1 MREIPTQLLQ
11 NYDVNRLP
19 SLPHIL
25 IELLNACMD
34 ECVSFDI
41 ISDIIGSDTALTAKV
56 LSAANSPIYG
66 HASQLTSLKHTLM
79 FLGLDTIKSI
89 AITAS
94 VQQFF
99 SRYNADKGQQ
109 LANFWEHSLLTALI
123 AKSMAELIHYHSPDE
138 AYLAALLHDIGQLV
152 FHLDAQQ
159 DYHKLLEQSHET
171 EQLTLLEQQ
180 HFQLSHDELGAYLLN
195 EWGLSS
201 FISDAVR
208 YHHAPEELIRDAHL
222 LVKILNTANRAS
234 YLENRQAFDCSIF
247 DLSTNVV
254 MDIIQS
260 AREKL
265 VKISH
270 SMGIDIQNKQ
280 NFDDKQV
287 ELARHV
293 KAIALSQSSFNQPNS
308 DLEFNINY
316 SSQLLFNIKNTALF
330 LYNGEE
336 KSLCLEY
343 PSEDLYIHDDSSSII
358 SRCFIDTKIISSIN
372 SDNDISI
379 IDRQVIN
386 LLSSDNIICLP
397 LQLGTVKY
405 GVLVM
410 AASNRQLGNILKNR
424 FQLKLFAD
432 QLTQYYV
439 QIKQDSQN
447 KSDMEKTIS
456 SGFLLKAREIVH
468 ETNNPLSVI
477 NNYLQI
483 LSNKLSDNETIKND
497 LVIIQKEIE
506 RVGNIILRCT
516 EEPSQQ
522 ENNDTTTDINESIS
536 QLINI
541 YKLSLFVTHNT
552 KCNLNL
558 REDLPCVHTNNNYL
572 KQILSNL
579 IKNAVEAMPAN
590 GILDISTSKTNVNGK
605 NFISISIKD
614 NGPGIPDYILSNLYL
629 PVQTTKNNTHSG
641 LGLSIVKNMLD
652 KLQGSITC
660 DTGKTGTT
668 FTLLIPLK

>member
-41 ISDIIGSDTALTAKV
+41 ISDIISSDTALTAKV

-109 LANFWEHSLLTALI
+109 LAEFWEHSLLTALI
-123 AKSMAELIHYHSPDE
+123 AKSVAELVHYHSPDE

-152 FHLDAQQ
+152 FQLDAQQ
-159 DYHKLLEQSHET
+159 NYHQLLEQSDSP
-171 EQLTLLEQQ
+171 EQLILLEQQ
-180 HFQLSHDELGAYLLN
+180 HYQVSHDELGAYLLS

-208 YHHAPEELIRDAHL
+208 YHHAPEELIHDAHL
-222 LVKILNTANRAS
+222 LVKILNMANRVS
-234 YLENRQAFDCSIF
+234 YLENQQAFDCSIF
-247 DLSTNVV
+247 DLSINVV
-254 MDIIQS
+254 MDIIQH
-260 AREKL
+260 AREQL
-265 VKISH
+265 VKISR
-270 SMGIDIQNKQ
+270 SMGIDIHNKQ

-287 ELARHV
+287 ELARQV
-293 KAIALSQSSFNQPNS
+293 KAIALSQSSFNQAQA
-308 DLEFNINY
+308 DLQFNINY
-316 SSQLLFNIKNTALF
+316 SSQLLFNIKSTALF
-330 LYNGEE
+330 IYNGEDS
-336 KSLCLEY
+336 SLYLEY
-343 PSEDLYIHDDSSSII
+343 PSEDICIQKDSSSII
-358 SRCFIDTKIISSIN
+358 NQCLLDTQITSSV
-372 SDNDISI
+372 DNNDTAI
-379 IDRQVIN
+379 IDRQIIN
-386 LLSSDNIICLP
+386 LLSADGIICLP
-397 LQLGTVKY
+397 LKLASVKY

-410 AASNRQLGNILKNR
+410 GSSNRQLKIILKNK

-432 QLTQYYV
+432 QLSQYYV
-439 QIKQDSQN
+439 QLKQDSQN
-447 KSDMEKTIS
+447 KSDLESTVA

-483 LSNKLSDNETIKND
+483 LSNKFSEDDSIKND
-497 LVIIQKEIE
+497 LTIIQNEIE

-516 EEPSQQ
+516 EEASHQA
-522 ENNDTTTDINESIS
+522 DSSVTTDINESIS

-541 YKLSLFVTHNT
+541 YKFSLFVTHKT
-552 KCNLNL
+552 KCTLNL
-558 REDLPCVHTNNNYL
+558 RDDLPNIHTNNNYL
-572 KQILSNL
+572 KQIISNL
-579 IKNAVEAMPAN
+579 IKNAVESMPVDGA
-590 GILDISTSKTNVNGK
+590 LDISTNKTNVNGK

-614 NGPGIPDYILSNLYL
+614 NGPGIPDDILSNLYM
-629 PVQTTKNNTHSG
+629 PVQTTKDNSHSG

-660 DTGKTGTT
+660 DTGKSGTN